1 MLDGARTSGTA
12 DGEFVEFLRA
22 GDPANGVFR
31 CSGCGY
37 GVALQATLP
46 QCPMCGGTTWE
57 RGEG

>member
-1 MLDGARTSGTA
+1 MLDKATETGSA
-12 DGEFVEFLRA
+12 DGEFVEFVRA
-22 GDPANGVFR
+22 GAEAKGAFR

-37 GVALQATLP
+37 GVAVQETLP